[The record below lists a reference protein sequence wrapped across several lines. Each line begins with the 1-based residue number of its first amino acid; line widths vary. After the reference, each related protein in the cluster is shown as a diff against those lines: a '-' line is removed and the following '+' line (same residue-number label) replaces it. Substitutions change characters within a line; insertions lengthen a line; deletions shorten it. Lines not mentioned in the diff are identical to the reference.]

1 VEGVTFHLP
10 QIAAVLRSKFVESR
24 VHMDVPARI
33 DPQRYAVSAQL
44 RDELIGSTAMP
55 HYAILDPETG
65 EFLSRSHLHGG
76 SPDGWAR
83 DMLAFLER
91 PDAKKSR

>member
-1 VEGVTFHLP
+1 
-10 QIAAVLRSKFVESR
+10 
-24 VHMDVPARI
+24 
-33 DPQRYAVSAQL
+33 
-44 RDELIGSTAMP
+44 MP

-76 SPDGWAR
+76 SPVGWAR

-91 PDAKKSR
+91 PDAKKGR